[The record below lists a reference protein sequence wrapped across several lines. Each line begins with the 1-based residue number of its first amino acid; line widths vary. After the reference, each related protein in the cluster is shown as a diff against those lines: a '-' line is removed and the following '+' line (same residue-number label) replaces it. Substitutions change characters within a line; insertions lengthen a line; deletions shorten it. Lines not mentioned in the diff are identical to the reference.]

1 MMFLTFYRVLMA
13 TVCVFIDVYW

>member
-1 MMFLTFYRVLMA
+1 MFLTFYRVLMA